1 MVPSNV
7 TMELAQTILFMGRM
21 VWVMRNDPT
30 NTSNDKYDLKQ
41 RDIWSG
47 KEIHYFQ
54 KLQQMENHPFNL
66 AKFESSIEDCRLCLT
81 TVMFIFYLLNFQF
94 VTKESPFCWQM

>member
-1 MVPSNV
+1 MVPSTI

-30 NTSNDKYDLKQ
+30 ITSDDKYELKQ

-47 KEIHYFQ
+47 KELHYFQ
-54 KLQQMENHPFNL
+54 KLQQMEKQPFNL
-66 AKFESSIEDCRLCLT
+66 ATFETSIEDCRLCLT
-81 TVMFIFYLLNFQF
+81 QVKIGLTTLQPY
-94 VTKESPFCWQM
+94 SH